1 MTENPKHYAG
11 QKKIPFG
18 DIPAIVLAELG
29 VAMHEGA
36 RKYGAFNYRKDMI
49 ISSDYYSAA
58 MRHLFQWYELGEDT
72 DPDSGIS
79 HITKAIACLTV
90 LRDAQINGMVKDDR
104 PPNVHGDR
112 WYTLQ
117 DKVRELQEKH
127 PEPKP
132 RVTSWD
138 APTNEVPKSFR
149 LFHPGP
155 VANLADVEAG
165 QYFEPPVAG
174 YGR

>member
-11 QKKIPFG
+11 ARKLPFG

-36 RKYGAFNYRKDMI
+36 RKYGAYNWRKDPI
-49 ISSDYYSAA
+49 IASDYYSAA
-58 MRHLFQWYELGEDT
+58 MRHLFQWYELGEDS
-72 DPDSGIS
+72 DADSGVS

-117 DKVRELQEKH
+117 DKVRELQEKY
-127 PEPKP
+127 PTPAP

-138 APTNEVPKSFR
+138 AKSNDPPKSYRF
-149 LFHPGP
+149 FDPKTT
-155 VANLADVEAG
+155 NLSAVEAG
-165 QYFEPPVAG
+165 EYFDPPVAG
-174 YGR
+174 FTR